1 MINTSRLI
9 LRPPVPEDAP
19 SIFKLR
25 SDPEVAVYL
34 NRKLQTAVEEAEAF
48 IANLIAGFGE
58 KKWHYW
64 LLCSREDGK
73 FMGTICLWN
82 FSEERKS
89 AEVGYELLPEFQG
102 HGYATEALDAVL
114 EYGFNTL
121 ALARIDAIV
130 EKGNTRSKALTERFG
145 FTVTKAFEESSV
157 LDGRPVPCFVYS
169 LTGSAYEK
177 NQ

>member
-1 MINTSRLI
+1 MITTSRLV
-9 LRPPVPEDAP
+9 LRPPVIGDAP

-34 NRKLQTAVEEAEAF
+34 NRKLQTAVGEAEAF
-48 IANLIAGFGE
+48 ISNLIAGFGE
-58 KKWHYW
+58 KKWYYW

-102 HGYATEALDAVL
+102 RGYATEALDAIL
-114 EYGFNTL
+114 EYGFKMLT
-121 ALARIDAIV
+121 LARIDAIV
-130 EKGNTRSKALTERFG
+130 EKGNTRSKTLTERFG
-145 FTVTKAFEESSV
+145 FTVTREFEESSV
-157 LDGRPVPCFVYS
+157 LDRRPVQCLLYS
-169 LTGSAYEK
+169 LTKSAYEK